1 MTLDEYNQAVKAILD
16 EQQQIAQE
24 TGRLCMS
31 GQAHVMN
38 SEFVQL
44 LTRQGTLIQ
53 QLARLNT
60 DAMVG
65 ITGAVMPGSKAG

>member
-38 SEFVQL
+38 PEFVQL

-65 ITGAVMPGSKAG
+65 ITGAVMPGTKAG